1 MGLDMYLE
9 ARKAVYVGKFID
21 ESNGKAKLE
30 LPEELKMFEGSWDS
44 VINFK
49 TDYRIGYWRKAN
61 HIHKWFIDNCGG
73 GVDECQDM
81 YVSKEDLEN
90 LLKVCN
96 EVLAEHGDAEKK
108 LPTQSGFFFGGTE
121 YDEYYFNEVKYTKE
135 VCEKAIQFL
144 DERTKAKDYLWSIH
158 YQASW

>member
-1 MGLDMYLE
+1 
-9 ARKAVYVGKFID
+9 
-21 ESNGKAKLE
+21 
-30 LPEELKMFEGSWDS
+30 
-44 VINFK
+44 
-49 TDYRIGYWRKAN
+49 
-61 HIHKWFIDNCGG
+61 
-73 GVDECQDM
+73 M

-96 EVLAEHGDAEKK
+96 EVLAEPGDAEKK

-144 DERTKAKDYLWSIH
+144 DERTKAEDYLWSIH